1 MKRGLPGIS
10 SDDVRNGSEPAYQ
23 LRVTNHGTGD
33 LEMEVWQ
40 IPSAAT
46 PALKSPRRLAGLRG
60 RNLSLME
67 HRVLKRLAE
76 ARVEIRGLLPG
87 ISQKLPI
94 AELPALQL
102 ALLFR
107 VLAPMRNRDNMKQ
120 VADGIE
126 EMSAEEASYWLGM
139 AVHRT
144 NPRRVLMALRFLLID
159 PKLSAKE
166 VVRG

>member
-1 MKRGLPGIS
+1 MRQRLPGI
-10 SDDVRNGSEPAYQ
+10 RGTEERGGSEPAYE
-23 LRVTNHGTGD
+23 LRVANHGTGD

-40 IPSAAT
+40 VPSAAT

-67 HRVLKRLAE
+67 HRVLKKLSE
-76 ARVEIRGLLPG
+76 ARVEIQGILPG
-87 ISQKLPI
+87 ISQKLPV

-166 VVRG
+166 VIRG

>member
-1 MKRGLPGIS
+1 MRSRLPGIKP
-10 SDDVRNGSEPAYQ
+10 NGETGSSEPAYE

-40 IPSAAT
+40 IPSVAT
-46 PALKSPRRLAGLRG
+46 PALKSARRLAGLRG

-67 HRVLKRLAE
+67 HRVLKQLSE
-76 ARVEIRGLLPG
+76 ARVEIQGILPG
-87 ISQKLPI
+87 ISQELPMN
-94 AELPALQL
+94 ELPALQL
-102 ALLFR
+102 SLLFR

-159 PKLSAKE
+159 PKQSAKE
-166 VVRG
+166 VIHG